1 MRLKTIL
8 LSGLLL
14 LPTLCNAGDQP
25 MPSHPKVKL
34 ETSLGQ
40 VVIQLDPGKAPVTSQ
55 NFLEYVNSGFYDGT
69 IFHRV
74 IPGFMAQGGGFD
86 TRFNQKPT
94 RAPIK
99 NEADNGLKNVRGS
112 VAMARTSIPDS
123 ATSQFF
129 INYVDNSF
137 LDHTA
142 PTTQG
147 WGYTV
152 FGQVV
157 EGMDV
162 VDQIARNPTG
172 SRNGHQ
178 DVPLTDIVIE
188 KATALKE

>member
-8 LSGLLL
+8 LSGLVLI
-14 LPTLCNAGDQP
+14 PTLCNAGDQT
-25 MPSHPKVKL
+25 MSSHPKVKL
-34 ETSLGQ
+34 QTSLGD
-40 VVIQLDPGKAPVTSQ
+40 VVIQLDPEKAPITSQ
-55 NFLEYVNSGFYDGT
+55 NFLEYVNDGFYNGT

-86 TRFNQKPT
+86 TEFNQKQT
-94 RAPIK
+94 RPPIK
-99 NEADNGLKNVRGS
+99 NEADNGLKNVRAS

-129 INYVDNSF
+129 VNYVDNGF
-137 LDHTA
+137 LDHTS
-142 PTTQG
+142 PTAQG
-147 WGYTV
+147 WGYAV

-162 VDQIARNPTG
+162 IKQMENVPTG

-178 DVPLTDIVIE
+178 NVPSTDIVIE
-188 KATALKE
+188 KASVLEE

>member
-1 MRLKTIL
+1 MCQKSIL
-8 LSGLLL
+8 LSGLVLIS
-14 LPTLCNAGDQP
+14 TLCYAGDQS
-25 MPSHPKVKL
+25 MSSNPKVKF
-34 ETSLGQ
+34 ETSLGT
-40 VVIQLDPGKAPVTSQ
+40 VIIQLDPAKAPITSQ
-55 NFLEYVNSGFYDGT
+55 NFMEYVNSGFYNGT

-86 TRFNQKPT
+86 TTFNQKQT
-94 RAPIK
+94 RPPIK
-99 NEADNGLKNVRGS
+99 NEANNGLKNVRGS
-112 VAMARTSIPDS
+112 VAMARTSVPDS

-129 INYVDNSF
+129 INYADNGF

-147 WGYTV
+147 WGYAV

-162 VDQIARNPTG
+162 VVQMGTVATG

-178 DVPLTDIVIE
+178 DVPMTDIVIE
-188 KATALKE
+188 KAFVIEE

>member
-1 MRLKTIL
+1 MHLKAIL
-8 LSGLLL
+8 LSFFLVI
-14 LPTLCNAGDQP
+14 PTLCNAGDQP
-25 MPSHPKVKL
+25 MPKQPKVKL
-34 ETSLGQ
+34 QTSLGEM
-40 VVIQLDPGKAPVTSQ
+40 VIQLNLEKAPITSQ
-55 NFLEYVNSGFYDGT
+55 NFLDYVKAGFYDGT

-86 TRFNQKPT
+86 TGFTPKQT

-99 NEADNGLKNVRGS
+99 NEADNGLKNVRAS

-129 INYVDNSF
+129 INYIDNGF

-142 PTTQG
+142 STMQG
-147 WGYTV
+147 WGYAV

-162 VDQIARNPTG
+162 VDKMGSVATG
-172 SRNGHQ
+172 SRNGNQ
-178 DVPLTDIVIE
+178 NVPLTDIVIQ
-188 KATALKE
+188 KASVLEE